1 MSNKVDM
8 RALTLKRC
16 NDFLKTREGLIS
28 LFSVK
33 GFDWWSGKQIDVSVE
48 DAIRTVQNSWLNSFG
63 FIAKSAHAPNPTTQT
78 IHLLVDSRKINID
91 E

>member
-1 MSNKVDM
+1 MSNKIDM

-48 DAIRTVQNSWLNSFG
+48 DAIRTVQNSWLHSFG
-63 FIAKSAHAPNPTTQT
+63 FIA
-78 IHLLVDSRKINID
+78 
-91 E
+91 